1 MPTGPQ
7 AERIQYYYP
16 NECHI
21 SEATKELKARPI
33 RKSHIYIYIHKRLET
48 IESQVIEPGFV
59 IEVTRAEQR
68 DNEEIQC
75 TAGNELPS
83 SARARARIFKML

>member
-1 MPTGPQ
+1 MSYQRSYEGIKGTT
-7 AERIQYYYP
+7 
-16 NECHI
+16 N
-21 SEATKELKARPI
+21 SKEPY
-33 RKSHIYIYIHKRLET
+33 IYIYIHKRLET